1 MRLESSI
8 SRKKKK
14 FFNLGAGN
22 SHLRKYKKIF
32 RGGYFLFL
40 QAWKVSFWKVLFSE
54 IWEKFFYWENIR
66 NFFRLSFLGKNVR
79 NLFRELNL
87 RAEAGKYKKL
97 FNLRDRKLHLMK
109 CKKKFFWGIFL
120 FFELGL
126 KSAPGSYIMYYSN

>member
-1 MRLESSI
+1 MRLESFI

-22 SHLRKYKKIF
+22 LHLRKYKKFF

-54 IWEKFFYWENIR
+54 VF
-66 NFFRLSFLGKNVR
+66 LSRKYKKLFQAQFLGKNER

-87 RAEAGKYKKL
+87 RAEAGKYEKL

-109 CKKKFFWGIFL
+109 YKKNFFWAIFL